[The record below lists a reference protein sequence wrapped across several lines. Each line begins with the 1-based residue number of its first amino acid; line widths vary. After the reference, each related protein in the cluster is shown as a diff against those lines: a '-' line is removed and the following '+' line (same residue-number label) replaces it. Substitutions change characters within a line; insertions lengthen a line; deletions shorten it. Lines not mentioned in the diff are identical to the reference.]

1 MKLSGVSTAGFLF
14 IKIDL
19 VTSGLLKFH
28 VILESDLSSF
38 GEKTQWDY
46 NRDFTET
53 VDQFWKYYHLNTIV
67 FQFINMEC
75 LCSWNSPGQNTGV
88 GSLSLLQG
96 SPLPRDRT
104 HVSHIAGEFFS
115 SWATREA
122 LVILYFPSVMFYSFQ
137 CMFCTIFVKFI
148 PEYFYSFFD
157 AAVNRMFFSI

>member
-28 VILESDLSSF
+28 VILESALSSF
-38 GEKTQWDY
+38 GEKTQWDF

-53 VDQFWKYYHLNTIV
+53 VDQFWEYYHLNTIV
-67 FQFINMEC
+67 FQFMNMKC
-75 LCSWNSPGQNTGV
+75 LCSWNSPGENTGV

-104 HVSHIAGEFFS
+104 HVSHIAGEFFT

-122 LVILYFPSVMFYSFQ
+122 LFFTFPQWCFTVFSVCLVLFLLNLSLNIL
-137 CMFCTIFVKFI
+137 
-148 PEYFYSFFD
+148 FF
-157 AAVNRMFFSI
+157 FWCCCK